1 MLSGSTAYYYFLDVF
16 NRLAMYVFHVNS
28 LTIVYLK
35 KHYSECVI
43 LVIWSYS
50 LHLGSDVV
58 LQHSVDFHVSLST
71 LSNTL
76 ELI

>member
-43 LVIWSYS
+43 LI
-50 LHLGSDVV
+50 
-58 LQHSVDFHVSLST
+58 
-71 LSNTL
+71 
-76 ELI
+76 I